1 MINFRASSIAEIMS
15 DGKGADGL
23 SVSAK
28 TFLNGMAKEFVYGF
42 CETIDTKY
50 FKKGIQCEDAGID
63 LLNDVLFEN
72 YTKNTERKTNEWITG
87 EADIV
92 VPSKK
97 IVDVKAAWS
106 LATFP
111 ATSDEV
117 SAIAKKS
124 GYDFQGAAYMW
135 LWDIDEFEIAYYMV
149 TTPEDLRKYEQPEIH
164 EVDHIDPALRIS
176 LCQFK
181 RDKAIEEKMK
191 SKVIAARNYLE
202 NYAAQI
208 RIDHKH
214 EEIRKAA

>member
-1 MINFRASSIAEIMS
+1 MMHFRASSIAELMG

-23 SVSAK
+23 SVTAK
-28 TFLNGMAKEFVYGF
+28 TFLNGIAKEFVYGF
-42 CETIDTKY
+42 NEIIDTKY

-63 LLNDVLFEN
+63 LLNDVLFAN
-72 YTKNTERKTNEWITG
+72 YVKNTERKTNDWIAG

-92 VPSKK
+92 IPCHK
-97 IVDVKAAWS
+97 IIDMKAAWS

-117 SAIAKKS
+117 AAIAKKS
-124 GYDFQGAAYMW
+124 GYDYQGAAYMW
-135 LWDIDEFEIAYYMV
+135 LWDVDEFEIAYYMV
-149 TTPEDLRKYEQPEIH
+149 STPEDLRKYEQPKIH
-164 EVDHIDPALRIS
+164 EVDNIDPALRIS
-176 LCQFK
+176 RCQFK

-202 NYAAQI
+202 NYTAQI
-208 RIDHKH
+208 RLDHKH